1 MFNYLTAGSAAV
13 EIVSPLCKKSLPET
27 PDTMAE
33 ELVTG
38 PEGLIVFQGA
48 ESLQVRAALRAAKR
62 PIRNRYTYTQ
72 ALTRAKDI
80 EKTWMEG
87 QGRDHKWGSHTHARE
102 CHRVS
107 VHLWLSP
114 LGE

>member
-1 MFNYLTAGSAAV
+1 
-13 EIVSPLCKKSLPET
+13 
-27 PDTMAE
+27 MAE

-62 PIRNRYTYTQ
+62 PIKNRYPYTQ
-72 ALTRAKDI
+72 ALTRAKDT

-87 QGRDHKWGSHTHARE
+87 QGRDHSGAVTHMHANATEFQSICGYLLWENEGWPEPGSRSWSSPA
-102 CHRVS
+102 
-107 VHLWLSP
+107 SP
-114 LGE
+114 LCP